1 MRNHIDDSFSK
12 AWIEEI
18 DILRGF
24 AILAVIAIHTS
35 TNFSKI
41 TNLNYLVISNMV
53 IDIFSQFGVPLFIF
67 ISGFVLA
74 IKYYDMVPLT
84 QFFIKRIRS
93 TIPQY
98 LIFSIL
104 YISFFAILNDPPSS
118 SEIFYKILTAS
129 SAIHMWFFLTIIGF
143 YIFYPIIIKIYR
155 YFEEQEMIHS
165 FLMLTFFIQISW
177 SISVLIM
184 ESNGYDP
191 SVVYLAKRV
200 FIPYLFY
207 FISGIYV
214 SKNLTYIKDHIRSI
228 KMYKPILFSIL
239 ILMTMI
245 ILFFWIIGQKYYVQ
259 GLDYFYYMSPL
270 YFIILIILEVFYYL
284 AIFVLLFEASYMVI
298 EQKNILGSILLTL
311 GRHSFGIYLIH
322 FLFITMI
329 IAQLEQFNI
338 YSDNWIFYPVLF
350 LTTIILSLFSVK
362 LIHYLPFSE
371 LIVGGAGHK
380 IKN

>member
-1 MRNHIDDSFSK
+1 
-12 AWIEEI
+12 
-18 DILRGF
+18 
-24 AILAVIAIHTS
+24 
-35 TNFSKI
+35 
-41 TNLNYLVISNMV
+41 
-53 IDIFSQFGVPLFIF
+53 
-67 ISGFVLA
+67 
-74 IKYYDMVPLT
+74 
-84 QFFIKRIRS
+84 
-93 TIPQY
+93 
-98 LIFSIL
+98 
-104 YISFFAILNDPPSS
+104 
-118 SEIFYKILTAS
+118 
-129 SAIHMWFFLTIIGF
+129 
-143 YIFYPIIIKIYR
+143 
-155 YFEEQEMIHS
+155 MIHS

>member
-1 MRNHIDDSFSK
+1 
-12 AWIEEI
+12 
-18 DILRGF
+18 
-24 AILAVIAIHTS
+24 
-35 TNFSKI
+35 
-41 TNLNYLVISNMV
+41 
-53 IDIFSQFGVPLFIF
+53 
-67 ISGFVLA
+67 
-74 IKYYDMVPLT
+74 
-84 QFFIKRIRS
+84 
-93 TIPQY
+93 
-98 LIFSIL
+98 
-104 YISFFAILNDPPSS
+104 
-118 SEIFYKILTAS
+118 
-129 SAIHMWFFLTIIGF
+129 
-143 YIFYPIIIKIYR
+143 
-155 YFEEQEMIHS
+155 
-165 FLMLTFFIQISW
+165 
-177 SISVLIM
+177 
-184 ESNGYDP
+184 
-191 SVVYLAKRV
+191 
-200 FIPYLFY
+200 
-207 FISGIYV
+207 
-214 SKNLTYIKDHIRSI
+214 
-228 KMYKPILFSIL
+228 
-239 ILMTMI
+239 MI

-329 IAQLEQFNI
+329 IAQLKQFNI

>member
-1 MRNHIDDSFSK
+1 MRKHIDDSYEK
-12 AWIEEI
+12 TWIEEI

-298 EQKNILGSILLTL
+298 ERKNILGSILLTL

-329 IAQLEQFNI
+329 IAQLKQFNI